1 MIDLLET
8 HGGKKN
14 TAEPLFKAAIE
25 EQKRIKEAKLTTTQK
40 TVAKAKGAASA
51 MAQGMSALKERGE
64 RLEKVDNRTAELGN
78 EAANFADM
86 AKQLKEQTKKKSSW
100 M

>member
-1 MIDLLET
+1 MIELLET

-14 TAEPLFKAAIE
+14 TSEPLFKAAIE
-25 EQKRIKEAKLTTTQK
+25 EQKRIKEAKPLA
-40 TVAKAKGAASA
+40 VAKAKGAASA

-64 RLEKVDNRTAELGN
+64 RLEKLDNRTAELGN

>member
-1 MIDLLET
+1 MIELLET

-25 EQKRIKEAKLTTTQK
+25 EQKRIKEAKPTTQK

-64 RLEKVDNRTAELGN
+64 RLEKLDNRTAELGN